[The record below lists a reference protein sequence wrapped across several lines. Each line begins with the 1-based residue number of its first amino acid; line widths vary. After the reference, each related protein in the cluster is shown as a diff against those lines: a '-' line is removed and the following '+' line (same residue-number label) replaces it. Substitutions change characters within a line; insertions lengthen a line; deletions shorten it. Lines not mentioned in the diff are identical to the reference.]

1 MFDLFRSRA
10 KVVRIFLGAIL
21 TLVAAAMVI
30 TLIPGFGGVDFGAN
44 AQTLGEVAGDPITVS
59 QLREAVEQLARQG
72 RAMTPSQMASLYPV
86 AFQNLVQERALLY
99 EAEKLGFE
107 VSDAELATMIRQMP
121 AFSPGGQ
128 FIGLDQYRMLL
139 EQNGTTPA
147 QFEASVRK
155 QIITN
160 RLSAIVARSVVV
172 GDADVDA
179 MLHERN
185 DTVTLEYVYLE
196 PQNLLS
202 QVTPSEE
209 QIKQFYAQ
217 MANRTRM
224 PERRDFD
231 VVRVSLERAMESFR
245 VSPEEIEAFY
255 NANMD
260 QWNVPA
266 EVDLQ
271 HILFTTE
278 GKTPEQKAALHKKA
292 EEVLAQLRK
301 GADFAKLAA
310 QYSDDQSNKDKGGD
324 LGIVRRGQTV
334 PEFEKTA
341 FDLKP
346 GQISDVIETEYGYHI
361 IRCKSRQ
368 EARVK
373 PLAEVREQIASNL
386 AQQKAA
392 DLVQSTAEKLYSEVV
407 AKPDQLAE
415 IVAKAPLA
423 QLTSYKDI
431 APNMPAGNIAGNTPL
446 MQEVNSSPAGHVT
459 SVADIGGG
467 AMAFAVIRKFEPS
480 REATFEE
487 ARGSIVE
494 ALKNQMAGAL
504 AERKLLEVKEAV
516 DGGASMKAVA
526 SRHPGMT
533 FGEAPPFT
541 RISAAEGIGNVGEV
555 YKAFDAKV
563 GETLPPFRSSTRM
576 YLVRVI
582 AKKEANLADLAG
594 EREETRKQLS
604 AVKSQ
609 ERVELYINGIRDRL
623 EKEGKIK
630 IDTKRLAALMQS
642 ANSGGSGDF

>member
-10 KVVRIFLGAIL
+10 KAVRIFLGAIL

-59 QLREAVEQLARQG
+59 QLREAVQQLARQG
-72 RAMTPSQMASLYPV
+72 RSMSPSEMSSLYPV

-99 EAEKLGFE
+99 EAEKLGFD
-107 VSDAELATMIRQMP
+107 VSDAELANMIREMP
-121 AFSPGGQ
+121 VFSPGGQ

-139 EQNGTTPA
+139 EQNGTNPA
-147 QFEASVRK
+147 QFEANVRK

-160 RLSAIVARSVVV
+160 RLSAVVARSVVV
-172 GDADVDA
+172 SDADVDA
-179 MLHERN
+179 ALHERN
-185 DTVTLEYVYLE
+185 DTVTLEYVYVE
-196 PQNLLS
+196 PQTLLS
-202 QVTPSEE
+202 QVTPTEE
-209 QIKQFYAQ
+209 QIKQFYDQ
-217 MANRTRM
+217 MGNRARV

-231 VVRVSLERAMESFR
+231 VVRVSLERAMESFHIT
-245 VSPEEIEAFY
+245 PQEIEAFY

-260 QWNVPA
+260 QWNVEA
-266 EVDLQ
+266 QVDLQ

-278 GKTPEQKAALHKKA
+278 GKTPEQKAAAHKKA

-301 GADFAKLAA
+301 GADFARMAKE
-310 QYSDDQSNKDKGGD
+310 YSEDESNKDKGGD
-324 LGIVRRGQTV
+324 LGIVMKGQTV
-334 PEFEKTA
+334 PAFEKAA
-341 FDLKP
+341 FDLRP

-373 PLAEVREQIASNL
+373 PLAEVREQIASSL

-392 DLVQSTAEKLYSEVV
+392 DLVQVTAERLYSEVA

-415 IVAKAPLA
+415 IVAKEPLA
-423 QLTSYKDI
+423 QLTSYQDI

-446 MQEVNSSPAGHVT
+446 MQEVNNSPAGHVT
-459 SVADIGGG
+459 TVADVGAG

-480 REATFEE
+480 REATFDE
-487 ARGSIVE
+487 ARGSVVE

-516 DGGASMKAVA
+516 DSGTSMKVVA
-526 SRHPGMT
+526 SRHSGMIY
-533 FGEAPPFT
+533 GQAPPFT
-541 RISAAEGIGNVGEV
+541 RISPAEGIGNVGDV
-555 YKAFDAKV
+555 YKAFDV
-563 GETLPPFRSSTRM
+563 RTGETLPPFRSATRM
-576 YLVRVI
+576 YLVRVT
-582 AKKEANLADLAG
+582 AKAEANLAELAG

-623 EKEGKIK
+623 QKEGKIK
-630 IDTKRLAALMQS
+630 IDTKRLTTLMQS
-642 ANSGGSGDF
+642 NNGGGF